1 MDLIQ
6 KVDLKLKSDQDGET
20 LDFEKLHT
28 SAKFDL
34 QKSPPKPE
42 ILISIGRDSRN
53 NLISLATAGNLSM
66 ILGEEKSRK
75 TWLKS
80 LIIGCCFDG
89 ESWRHSD
96 FIKGHLPK
104 GKFILNVDTEQG
116 RYDAWKSAIRIP
128 KIVGG
133 KENPLYPENLINI
146 SLREYTAKQRLDYI
160 EWLVFNSE
168 YRGKIGIMFI
178 DGFVDLINDFNN
190 QIESFEVVGKL
201 MRWSTLANMN
211 IFGVLHTNPGT
222 DKGRGHFGTILQQ
235 KCESVLFI
243 KKEGDVSTVT
253 AKRMRNGDFEGFELS
268 IGSDYLPYAN
278 TGISDYQP
286 AINVRS
292 LPAIEDIF

>member
-6 KVDLKLKSDQDGET
+6 KVDLKLKADQDGEQ
-20 LDFEKLHT
+20 LDFEKVHK
-28 SAKFDL
+28 SAIFDL
-34 QKSPPKPE
+34 VKSPPKPE
-42 ILISIGRDSRN
+42 ILISIGTDARN
-53 NLISLATAGNLSM
+53 NLISLSTAGNLSM

-80 LIIGCCFDG
+80 LIIGCCLGG

-96 FIKGHLPK
+96 FIKGHLK
-104 GKFILNVDTEQG
+104 SDKIILNIDTEQG
-116 RYDAWKSAIRIP
+116 RFDAWKSAIRIP

-133 KENPLYPENLINI
+133 KETPFYPPNLVNI
-146 SLREYTAKQRLDYI
+146 SLREYTSKQRLDYI
-160 EWLVFNSE
+160 EWLVFKSE
-168 YRGKIGIMFI
+168 YRGKIGIIFI
-178 DGFVDLINDFNN
+178 DGFVDLINNFND

-201 MRWSTLANMN
+201 MRWSTLANIN
-211 IFGVLHTNPGT
+211 IFGILHTNPGT

-243 KKEGDVSTVT
+243 KKEGEISTVT

-268 IGSDYLPYAN
+268 IGADYLPYSN
-278 TGISDYQP
+278 SGITDYQP

-292 LPAIEDIF
+292 LPAPEDIF